1 MDQPVSAL
9 YLLLIVAAFGLGV
22 WWGVHLAHVSGRIDA
37 DIAKY
42 LASPPAPADVTP
54 TVPTK

>member
-1 MDQPVSAL
+1 MDQPVTAL

-42 LASPPAPADVTP
+42 LASPPAPDVTP

>member
-1 MDQPVSAL
+1 MTGL

-22 WWGVHLAHVSGRIDA
+22 WWGVHFAHISGRFDA
-37 DIAKY
+37 DFAAY
-42 LASPPAPADVTP
+42 LASPPAPDVTP

>member
-1 MDQPVSAL
+1 MTAL

-22 WWGVHLAHVSGRIDA
+22 WWGVHFAHISGRLDA
-37 DIAKY
+37 DIA
-42 LASPPAPADVTP
+42 AFVANPTATDVTP